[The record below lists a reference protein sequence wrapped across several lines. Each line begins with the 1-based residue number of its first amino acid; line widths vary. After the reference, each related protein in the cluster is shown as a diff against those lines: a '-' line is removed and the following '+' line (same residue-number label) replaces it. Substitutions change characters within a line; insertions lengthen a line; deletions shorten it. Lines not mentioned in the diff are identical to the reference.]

1 MHLSFLV
8 PLFALSSHF
17 PRVVATVNLNAPTT
31 SLSYGTFQ
39 GLRSGNLTKFLGI
52 PFAEAGRFE
61 RPREPRVLHGLQ
73 NASTHGPACPQQKMT
88 VPPGLD
94 FIPAE
99 YPNVSEDCLTLD
111 VFRPAHIYPN
121 TKLPV
126 YVWIYGGGFD
136 VGNSR
141 DFDLVPVV
149 ERSIESGQPIVA
161 VTINYRLNAFGYLM
175 GKEAAAAGI
184 SNLGLRDQAFALKWV
199 QKHIS
204 RFGGDSGRVVVGGQ
218 SAGSVSTSYLTLDNA
233 LNSNKLFH
241 GVWLQSGPAFHVP
254 HLLDDQDIYDS
265 LVRST
270 NCSAARDTLKCLKHV
285 PFETL
290 SGAINNTDSFFSYRS
305 VNLVWTPRIDEDA
318 VMRDPWLSVRAGA
331 YAKIPI
337 AAGTCED
344 EGTLFALSSLN
355 VTTDAQFSEYVH
367 SNYFPNITGAQLAE
381 LARLYPRDPTQ
392 GSPFNTG
399 TDFQLSPEFKRL
411 ASFIGDMAMTSPLR
425 FFTQHASAR
434 QNVWQWLVRANKAVY
449 GALGATHGSD
459 DPIWFTTTTSLGTQ
473 GMDRVLNFV
482 NTLDPNKHAVLGY
495 TATVWAK
502 HNVPSGG
509 NNSSLLVLN
518 DNELTVI
525 ADDFRE
531 EGTTYL
537 NQLRLE
543 SARD

>member
-1 MHLSFLV
+1 
-8 PLFALSSHF
+8 
-17 PRVVATVNLNAPTT
+17 
-31 SLSYGTFQ
+31 
-39 GLRSGNLTKFLGI
+39 
-52 PFAEAGRFE
+52 
-61 RPREPRVLHGLQ
+61 
-73 NASTHGPACPQQKMT
+73 MT
-88 VPPGLD
+88 APPGLD

-99 YPNVSEDCLTLD
+99 YPSVSEDCLTLD

-141 DFDLVPVV
+141 DFDLVPAV

-184 SNLGLRDQAFALKWV
+184 SNLGLRDQTFALKWV
-199 QKHIS
+199 QKHIA
-204 RFGGDSGRVVVGGQ
+204 RFGDSTVINFRRSGGQ

-265 LVRST
+265 L
-270 NCSAARDTLKCLKHV
+270 A
-285 PFETL
+285 L
-290 SGAINNTDSFFSYRS
+290 SGAINSTDSFFSYRS
-305 VNLVWTPRIDEDA
+305 VNLVWTPRIDGDA
-318 VMRDPWLSVRAGA
+318 VMRDPWLSVQGGA

-344 EGTLFALSSLN
+344 EGTSFPILSIL
-355 VTTDAQFSEYVH
+355 DKAHPLRKLLSEHNWGSIGGARASVSTR
-367 SNYFPNITGAQLAE
+367 SN
-381 LARLYPRDPTQ
+381 Q
-392 GSPFNTG
+392 GSPYNTG
-399 TDFQLSPEFKRL
+399 TDFQLSPEFKRV

-434 QNVWQWLVRANKAVY
+434 QNVWQWLLIFPLAPLVSVVRANKAVY

-473 GMDRVLNFV
+473 GMDRVCKSF
-482 NTLDPNKHAVLGY
+482 
-495 TATVWAK
+495 
-502 HNVPSGG
+502 
-509 NNSSLLVLN
+509 
-518 DNELTVI
+518 
-525 ADDFRE
+525 
-531 EGTTYL
+531 
-537 NQLRLE
+537 
-543 SARD
+543 